1 MVNLNKTT
9 HDKNMKNP
17 YGGKI
22 YKRKSEALSEYNIT
36 LPEQPVPQPKD
47 YEEIEY

>member
-1 MVNLNKTT
+1 MEKPANNKQSNSL
-9 HDKNMKNP
+9 K
-17 YGGKI
+17 GKI
-22 YKRKSEALSEYNIT
+22 YRRKSEALSEYNIS